1 MALLT
6 EASQLR
12 TFVQEIRKV
21 IQYNEAFKDDKA
33 EELMR
38 FFFSLILYFN
48 SLCFFSPSPIMFGSF
63 LQTLLINETEQNL
76 KNLDSL
82 RDKDGSFSKKKKE
95 LSH

>member
-38 FFFSLILYFN
+38 FFF
-48 SLCFFSPSPIMFGSF
+48 F
-63 LQTLLINETEQNL
+63 L
-76 KNLDSL
+76 
-82 RDKDGSFSKKKKE
+82 
-95 LSH
+95 